1 MVNHLSIK
9 KIVGKTPEQPGNKG
23 DVTRPP
29 GASLNIELTIPLKYL
44 SKIWRFLN
52 LLLLNC
58 EIEFDLSWT
67 KDCVLIE
74 HHNIIT
80 GVNSMITSTK
90 LYIPVATLSINDNI
104 KFLKNMIQGFKR
116 TIAWNKYRSK
126 ITTQEQQLRIHDW
139 SNIYRYL

>member
-44 SKIWRFLN
+44 NKIWRFLN
-52 LLLLNC
+52 LPLLNR

-74 HHNIIT
+74 HYNIIT

-104 KFLKNMIQGFKR
+104 KFLKI
-116 TIAWNKYRSK
+116 
-126 ITTQEQQLRIHDW
+126 
-139 SNIYRYL
+139 